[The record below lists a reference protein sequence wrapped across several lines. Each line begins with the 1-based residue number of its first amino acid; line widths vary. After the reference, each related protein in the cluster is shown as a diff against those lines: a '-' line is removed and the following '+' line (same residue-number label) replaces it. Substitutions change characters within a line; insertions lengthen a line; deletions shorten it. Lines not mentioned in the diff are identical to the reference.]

1 MSETNTNAPIALN
14 SLITDQFAQQEEQ
27 EFRSPPN
34 NIEAEQGLLGAI
46 LINNDSY
53 DRVSSFLKEEHF
65 FEGLHGR
72 IYDTCAQLIAMGKTA
87 SPVTLKTHFENDPII
102 QEIGGIKYLA
112 RLAADATSVI
122 NTKDYGQ
129 TIYDL
134 AIRRGLI
141 NVGED
146 IVNNAYEADVNALP
160 QKQIELAE
168 QELYKLAE
176 TGQYGGGFT
185 NFAGALA
192 EVIIMAESA
201 YKREGKLSGIS
212 TGLKDLDNMMGGLQK
227 SDLIVLAGRPSM
239 GKTALA
245 TNIAFNV
252 AKAYKQEVAPDGSLR
267 ASSGGVVAFFSLEM
281 SAEQLA
287 TRIIA
292 EQAEISSS
300 NIRRGDINE
309 SQFDKLVE
317 TTKILEEKPLFIDDT
332 GGLTIGQVSARA
344 RRLKRQHGLDLII
357 LDYIQLLSGSG
368 KSNAN
373 RVQEITEITMGLK
386 ALAKELEVPIIALSQ
401 LNRGIEQRED
411 KRPMLSDLRESGSI
425 EQDADV
431 VTFVFREEYYVE
443 RSQPKEGTPEHDEWQ
458 IKMEDVHGKGEVI
471 IAKQRHGPVGNVTLQ
486 FEGQYTRFSDL
497 VKDEYSPV
505 RYD

>member
-1 MSETNTNAPIALN
+1 MSEMNLTPPIALN
-14 SLITDQFAQQEEQ
+14 SLIKDQFNEAEEAD
-27 EFRSPPN
+27 FRNPPN
-34 NIEAEQGLLGAI
+34 NIEAEQGLVGAI
-46 LINNDSY
+46 LINNDAY
-53 DRVSSFLKEEHF
+53 DKVSSFLREEHF
-65 FEGLHGR
+65 FESLHGR
-72 IYDTCAQLIAMGKTA
+72 IYDTMSQFIAMGKTA
-87 SPVTLKTHFENDPII
+87 SPVTLKNHFENDPVI
-102 QEIGGIKYLA
+102 QEIGGVKYLA
-112 RLAADATSVI
+112 RLAADATSII
-122 NTKDYGQ
+122 NARDFGQ

-141 NVGED
+141 TVGEE
-146 IVNNAYEADVNALP
+146 IVNSAYDADVNALP
-160 QKQIELAE
+160 QKQIETAE

-176 TGQYGGGFT
+176 TGQYGGGFK
-185 NFAGALA
+185 NFATALTD
-192 EVIIMAESA
+192 VIEMAETA

-212 TGLKDLDNMMGGLQK
+212 TGLRDLDNMMGGLQK

-252 AKAYKQEVAPDGSLR
+252 AKAYRQEVAPDGSLK
-267 ASSGGVVAFFSLEM
+267 AANGGVVAFFSLEM

-309 SQFDKLVE
+309 NQFDKLVE
-317 TTKILEEKPLFIDDT
+317 TTKILEEKPLYIDDT

-344 RRLKRQHGLDLII
+344 RRLKRQHGLDLIV
-357 LDYIQLLSGSG
+357 LDYIQLLAGSG

-386 ALAKELEVPIIALSQ
+386 SLAKELEVPIIALSQ
-401 LNRGIEQRED
+401 LNRGIEQRDD

-443 RSQPKEGTPEHDEWQ
+443 RAQPKEGTPEHEEWQ
-458 IKMEDVHGKGEVI
+458 LKMEDVHGKGEVI

-497 VKDEYSPV
+497 QQDEYIPA
-505 RYD
+505 RHE

>member
-1 MSETNTNAPIALN
+1 MSELITNAPIALN
-14 SLITDQFAQQEEQ
+14 SLIKDQFKQEEEA
-27 EFRSPPN
+27 EFRAPPN

-53 DRVSSFLKEEHF
+53 DRVSSFLREEHF
-65 FEGLHGR
+65 FESLHGR
-72 IYDTCAQLIAMGKTA
+72 IFDTAAQLIAMGKTA
-87 SPVTLKTHFENDPII
+87 SPVTLKTHFENDPVI
-102 QEIGGIKYLA
+102 QEIGGVKYLA

-122 NTKDYGQ
+122 NAKDYGQ

-134 AIRRGLI
+134 SVRRGLI

-176 TGQYGGGFT
+176 TDKYGGGFQS
-185 NFAGALA
+185 FAMALTD
-192 EVIIMAESA
+192 VVTMAEAA
-201 YKREGKLSGIS
+201 YKRDGNLSGIS
-212 TGLKDLDNMMGGLQK
+212 TGLHDLDKMMGGLQK

-252 AKAYKQEVAPDGSLR
+252 AKAYRQEVAPDGSLQ
-267 ASSGGVVAFFSLEM
+267 AANGGVVAFFSLEM

-300 NIRRGDINE
+300 NIRRGDITSE
-309 SQFDKLVE
+309 QFDKLVE

-443 RSQPKEGTPEHDEWQ
+443 RSQPKEGTPEHEEWQ
-458 IKMEDVHGKGEVI
+458 QKMDDVLGKAEVI

-497 VKDEYSPV
+497 VRDEYAPV

>member
-1 MSETNTNAPIALN
+1 MSELNINAPIALN
-14 SLITDQFAQQEEQ
+14 SLIKNQLNQEE
-27 EFRSPPN
+27 EADFRTPPN
-34 NIEAEQGLLGAI
+34 NIEAEQGLIGAI

-53 DRVSSFLKEEHF
+53 DKVSSFLREEHF
-65 FEGLHGR
+65 FESLHGR
-72 IYDTCAQLIAMGKTA
+72 IYDTASQLIAMGKTA
-87 SPVTLKTHFENDPII
+87 SPVTLKTHFENDPVI
-102 QEIGGIKYLA
+102 QEIGGVKYLS

-122 NTKDYGQ
+122 NAKDYGH

-134 AIRRGLI
+134 AVRRGLI

-160 QKQIELAE
+160 QQQIELAE

-176 TGQYGGGFT
+176 TDKYGGGFQS
-185 NFAGALA
+185 FSMALTD
-192 EVIIMAESA
+192 VVIMAEAA
-201 YKREGKLSGIS
+201 YKRDGNLSGIS
-212 TGLKDLDNMMGGLQK
+212 TGLEDLDKMMGGLQK

-252 AKAYKQEVAPDGSLR
+252 AKAYRQGVAPDGSLK
-267 ASSGGVVAFFSLEM
+267 AENGGVVAFFSLEM

-300 NIRRGDINE
+300 NIRRGDINAE
-309 SQFDKLVE
+309 QFDKLVE
-317 TTKILEEKPLFIDDT
+317 TTKILEEKPLYIDDT

-357 LDYIQLLSGSG
+357 LDYIQLLAGSG

-386 ALAKELEVPIIALSQ
+386 SLAKELEVPIVALSQ
-401 LNRGIEQRED
+401 LNRGIEQRDD

-443 RSQPKEGTPEHDEWQ
+443 RSQPKEGTPEHEEWQ
-458 IKMEDVHGKGEVI
+458 QKMDDVLGKAEVI

-497 VKDEYSPV
+497 QKDEYAPV

>member
-1 MSETNTNAPIALN
+1 MSDTNFNNPIPLN
-14 SLITDQFAQQEEQ
+14 SLVSEQIAQNNEL
-27 EFRSPPN
+27 EFRSAPN

-46 LINNDSY
+46 LINNDAY
-53 DRVSSFLKEEHF
+53 DRVSTFLKEEHF
-65 FEGLHGR
+65 FEALHGR
-72 IYDTCAQLIAMGKTA
+72 IYDAVSQFISSGKTA
-87 SPVTLKTHFENDPII
+87 SPITLKAHFENDPVI
-102 QEIGGIKYLA
+102 QEIGGTKYLA
-112 RLAADATSVI
+112 RLAADATSII
-122 NTKDYGQ
+122 NAKDYGQ

-141 NVGED
+141 NVGEE
-146 IVNNAYEADVNALP
+146 IVNNAYEADVNSQP
-160 QKQIELAE
+160 QQQIELAE

-176 TGQYGGGFT
+176 TGRYGGGFQ
-185 NFAGALA
+185 NFASALTDM
-192 EVIIMAESA
+192 VKMAESA
-201 YKREGKLSGIS
+201 YKRDGKLSGIS
-212 TGLKDLDNMMGGLQK
+212 TGLLDLDKMMGGLQK
-227 SDLIVLAGRPSM
+227 SDLIILAGRPSM

-245 TNIAFNV
+245 TNIAFNI
-252 AKAYKQEVAPDGSLR
+252 AKAYQQDVAADGSQK
-267 ASSGGVVAFFSLEM
+267 AANGGVVAFFSLEM

-292 EQAEISSS
+292 EQAQISSS
-300 NIRRGDINE
+300 NIRRGDINAE
-309 SQFDKLVE
+309 QFDRLVE
-317 TTKILEEKPLFIDDT
+317 TTKILEEKPLYIDDT

-344 RRLKRQHGLDLII
+344 RRLKRQHGLDLIV
-357 LDYIQLLSGSG
+357 LDYIQLLAGSG

-401 LNRGIEQRED
+401 LNRSIESRED

-431 VTFVFREEYYVE
+431 VTFVFREEYYTE
-443 RSQPKEGTPEHDEWQ
+443 RAQPKPGTPEHDEWQ
-458 IKMEDVHGKGEVI
+458 IKMDDVHGKAEII

-497 VKDEYSPV
+497 SKDDYVPQRFE
-505 RYD
+505 

>member
-1 MSETNTNAPIALN
+1 MSEPITNSSVPLN
-14 SLITDQFAQQEEQ
+14 SLIDLHQNQDNQPEIREL
-27 EFRSPPN
+27 PN

-46 LINNDSY
+46 LINNDAF
-53 DRVSSFLKEEHF
+53 DKVSAFLKEEHF
-65 FEGLHGR
+65 FEALHGR
-72 IYDTCAQLIAMGKTA
+72 IFASVKVFTDRGKVAT
-87 SPVTLKTHFENDPII
+87 PVTLKTHFENDPIM
-102 QEIGGIKYLA
+102 QEIGGTKYLA
-112 RLAADATSVI
+112 RLASDATSVI
-122 NTKDYGQ
+122 NAKDYGR

-141 NVGED
+141 NVGEE
-146 IVNNAYEADVNALP
+146 IVNTAYEAEVESQP
-160 QKQIELAE
+160 SKQIETAE
-168 QELYKLAE
+168 QELYRLAE
-176 TGQYGGGFT
+176 SGQYGSGFQ
-185 NFAGALA
+185 NFASALTD
-192 EVIIMAESA
+192 VITMAESA
-201 YKREGKLSGIS
+201 YKRQGKLSGIS
-212 TGLKDLDNMMGGLQK
+212 TGLRDLDNMMGGLQK

-252 AKAYKQEVAPDGSLR
+252 AKAYKQDVAPDGSLL
-267 ASSGGVVAFFSLEM
+267 ASDGGVVAFFSLEM

-300 NIRRGDINE
+300 SIRRGDINE
-309 SQFDKLVE
+309 AQFDKLVD
-317 TTKILEEKPLFIDDT
+317 TTKVLEEKPLFIDDT

-443 RSQPKEGTPEHDEWQ
+443 RSQPKENTPEHEEWQ
-458 IKMEDVHGKGEVI
+458 LKMEDVHGKGEII

-497 VKDEYSPV
+497 QKDDHMPM
-505 RYD
+505 RRD

>member
-1 MSETNTNAPIALN
+1 MNNPIPLN
-14 SLITDQFAQQEEQ
+14 SLVSDQLNHDNEA

-46 LINNDSY
+46 LINNDAY
-53 DRVSSFLKEEHF
+53 DRVSTFLKEEHF
-65 FEGLHGR
+65 FEELHGR
-72 IYDTCAQLIAMGKTA
+72 IYDTCSQLIAMGKNA
-87 SPVTLKTHFENDPII
+87 SPITLKTHFENDPVI
-102 QEIGGIKYLA
+102 QEIGGTKYLA

-134 AIRRGLI
+134 SVRRGLI
-141 NVGED
+141 NVGEE
-146 IVNNAYEADVNALP
+146 IVNNAYEADVNSQP
-160 QKQIELAE
+160 QKQIEHAE
-168 QELYKLAE
+168 QELYRLAE
-176 TGQYGGGFT
+176 TDRYGGGFQ
-185 NFAGALA
+185 NFATALTD
-192 EVIIMAESA
+192 VVTMAEAA
-201 YKREGKLSGIS
+201 YKRDGNLSGIS
-212 TGLKDLDNMMGGLQK
+212 TGINDLDKMMGGLQR
-227 SDLIVLAGRPSM
+227 SDLVILAGRPSM
-239 GKTALA
+239 GKTALC
-245 TNIAFNV
+245 TNIAFNI
-252 AKAYKQEVAPDGSLR
+252 AKAYRQEVTADGSLK
-267 ASSGGVVAFFSLEM
+267 AANGGVVAFFSLEM

-300 NIRRGDINE
+300 HIRRGDITAE
-309 SQFDKLVE
+309 QFDKLVE

-344 RRLKRQHGLDLII
+344 RRLKRQHGLDLIV
-357 LDYIQLLSGSG
+357 LDYIQLLAGSG
-368 KSNAN
+368 KTNTN

-386 ALAKELEVPIIALSQ
+386 SLAKELDVPILALSQ
-401 LNRGIEQRED
+401 LNRAIEQRED

-443 RSQPKEGTPEHDEWQ
+443 RSQPKEGTPEHIAWQ
-458 IKMEDVHGKGEVI
+458 EKMDDVMGKAEII

-497 VKDEYSPV
+497 QRDEYSPQ
-505 RYD
+505 RYE